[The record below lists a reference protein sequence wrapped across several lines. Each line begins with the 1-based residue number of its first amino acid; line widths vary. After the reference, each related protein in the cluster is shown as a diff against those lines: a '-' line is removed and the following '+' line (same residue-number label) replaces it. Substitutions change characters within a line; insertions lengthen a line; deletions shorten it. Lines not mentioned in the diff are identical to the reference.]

1 MEDLEFQIVD
11 GGLWSEDRQ
20 SRFEASIMPHQHLI
34 YVFLFI
40 HRRKSRYYEDIVEI

>member
-20 SRFEASIMPHQHLI
+20 SRFEASIMYFCLSFVANHAIL
-34 YVFLFI
+34 
-40 HRRKSRYYEDIVEI
+40 RTS